1 MAAARMTGGEAL
13 AAQLAR
19 EGVSTVFG
27 VPGIQL
33 DYAMDGLAQGS
44 DQISFLAARHEQGA
58 GYLAFGY
65 AQAGDDP
72 GVCMVVPG
80 PGLLNA
86 AAALSTAYACSS
98 RMVFISGQLPSPTI
112 GQGLGMLHEIPRQSD
127 LLASLT
133 KWSAMAR
140 MPAEIPGLVREAFAQ
155 VRSGRPRPAGLEIP
169 PDVLQATADVTILD
183 PAAAEPLGPDVDAIE
198 QAARVL
204 AAAER
209 PVILAGGG
217 VGAAGASLAL
227 TRLAETLDAPV
238 VTSRNGRGAI
248 SDRHPLALTQLGG
261 RQVLP
266 HADVVL
272 AVGTRFITLQ
282 GKPVV
287 TNPGTRVILINADAG
302 DLGDPRKPEVAV
314 MGDARLALE
323 ALVGSLPERQRRSVR
338 AAEVADARAWCAGQL
353 RALAPQVAWL
363 NAIRDALPDD
373 GVFVDELTQVGYAS
387 RLCYPV
393 YAPRTYLTP
402 GYQGTLGYGFPA
414 GLGAKIAR
422 PDVPVVAITGDGGF
436 GWSLPELST
445 ARKYG
450 IGLITVVFADGYFG
464 NVRRIQQED
473 FGRTIGTEL
482 VNPDF
487 PALARAFGVAGVRVS
502 APGQL
507 TGVIREA
514 GAGREPLLIEVPVG
528 EMPSPRGLMAEPS
541 YDGALARR

>member
-1 MAAARMTGGEAL
+1 MTGGEAL

-19 EGVSTVFG
+19 EDVSTVFG

-33 DYAMDGLAQGS
+33 DYAMDGLAKRG
-44 DQISFLAARHEQGA
+44 DEIRYVGARHEQGA
-58 GYLAFGY
+58 GYFAFGY
-65 AQAGDDP
+65 AQAGKKP

-98 RMVFISGQLPSPTI
+98 RLVFVSGQIPSPQI
-112 GQGLGMLHEIPRQSD
+112 GQGLGMLHEIPRQSE

-140 MPAEIPGLVREAFAQ
+140 TPAEIPGLVREAFAQ

-169 PDVLQATADVTILD
+169 PDVLRATADVTILD
-183 PAAAEPLGPDVDAIE
+183 PAPAEPLPPDIDAITR
-198 QAARVL
+198 AARVL

-217 VGAAGASLAL
+217 VAAAEASRAL
-227 TRLAETLDAPV
+227 TRLAEALDAPV

-248 SDRHPLALTQLGG
+248 SDRHPLALTLLGG

-266 HADVVL
+266 TADVVL

-282 GKPVV
+282 GSPVV
-287 TNPGTRVILINADAG
+287 TNPATRVILVNADPD
-302 DLGDPRKPEVAV
+302 DLGGPRKPEVAV
-314 MGDARLALE
+314 TGDARLALE
-323 ALVGSLPERQRRSVR
+323 ALAEALPRRAVSSGR
-338 AAEVADARAWCAGQL
+338 AAEVTAVRAWCAAQL
-353 RALAPQVAWL
+353 QQLAPQVSWL
-363 NAIRDALPDD
+363 TAIRDALPDN
-373 GVFVDELTQVGYAS
+373 GIFIDELTQVGYAS
-387 RLCYPV
+387 RLFYPV
-393 YAPRTYLTP
+393 YEPRTYLSP
-402 GYQGTLGYGFPA
+402 GYQGTLGYGFPT
-414 GLGAKIAR
+414 GLGAKVAR

-436 GWSLPELST
+436 GWSLQELST

-450 IGLITVVFADGYFG
+450 IGLVTVVFSDGYFG

-473 FGRTIGTEL
+473 FGRTIGTDL

-487 PALARAFGVAGVRVS
+487 TALARAFGVAAARVTT
-502 APGQL
+502 PEQL
-507 TGVIREA
+507 TRVIREA
-514 GAGREPLLIEVPVG
+514 GGGHEPLLIEVPVG

-541 YDGALARR
+541 YDGAPAGR

>member
-1 MAAARMTGGEAL
+1 MTAIRMTGGEAL

-19 EGVSTVFG
+19 EGASTVFG

-33 DYAMDGLAQGS
+33 DYAMDGLAQRR
-44 DQISFLAARHEQGA
+44 DEIRFVATRHEQGA
-58 GYLAFGY
+58 GYLAYGY
-65 AQAGDDP
+65 AQASGDP
-72 GVCMVVPG
+72 GVCLVVPG

-98 RMVFISGQLPSPTI
+98 RVVCITGQLPSPTI
-112 GQGLGMLHEIPRQSD
+112 GRGFGMLHEIPRQSD

-140 MPAEIPGLVREAFAQ
+140 TPAEIPRLVREAFAQ

-183 PAAAEPLGPDVDAIE
+183 PAPAEPLGPDMDAIE

-204 AAAER
+204 PA
-209 PVILAGGG
+209 
-217 VGAAGASLAL
+217 
-227 TRLAETLDAPV
+227 
-238 VTSRNGRGAI
+238 
-248 SDRHPLALTQLGG
+248 
-261 RQVLP
+261 
-266 HADVVL
+266 ADVVL
-272 AVGTRFITLQ
+272 AVGTRFMTLQ
-282 GKPVV
+282 GKPVI
-287 TNPGTRVILINADAG
+287 TNPGTRVVLINADPD
-302 DLGDPRKPEVAV
+302 DLGGPRKPEVGV
-314 MGDARLALE
+314 LGDARLALE
-323 ALVGSLPERQRRSVR
+323 ALADALPERAGPFGR
-338 AAEVADARAWCAGQL
+338 AAEVADTRAWCAGQL
-353 RALAPQVAWL
+353 RAIAPQVSWL
-363 NAIRDALPDD
+363 SAIRDALPDN

-387 RLCYPV
+387 RLFYPV

-414 GLGAKIAR
+414 GLGAKVAR
-422 PDVPVVAITGDGGF
+422 PDVPVVAISGDGGF
-436 GWSLPELST
+436 GWSLQELAT

-450 IGLITVVFADGYFG
+450 IGLITVVFADGFFG

-482 VNPDF
+482 ANPDF
-487 PALARAFGVAGVRVS
+487 IGLARAFGVTGTRVS
-502 APGQL
+502 EPGQL

-514 GAGREPLLIEVPVG
+514 AGSEPLLIEVPVG

-541 YDGALARR
+541 YGGTRDPR

>member
-1 MAAARMTGGEAL
+1 MATTRMTGGEAL
-13 AAQLAR
+13 ATQLAR

-33 DYAMDGLAQGS
+33 DYAMDGLAQRWDEIRFVG
-44 DQISFLAARHEQGA
+44 ARHEQGA

-65 AQAGDDP
+65 AQAGKNP

-98 RMVFISGQLPSPTI
+98 RVVCISGQLPSPTI
-112 GQGLGMLHEIPRQSD
+112 GQGFGMLHEIPRQSD

-140 MPAEIPGLVREAFAQ
+140 TPAEIPGLVRAAFAQ

-169 PDVLQATADVTILD
+169 PDVLQATGDVTILD
-183 PAAAEPLGPDVDAIE
+183 PAPARPLAPDMDAIE

-217 VGAAGASLAL
+217 VAAAGASRAL

-248 SDRHPLALTQLGG
+248 SDRHPLALTLLGG

-266 HADVVL
+266 GADTVL

-287 TNPGTRVILINADAG
+287 TNPGTRVILINADPD
-302 DLGDPRKPEVAV
+302 DLGGPRKPEVAV

-323 ALVGSLPERQRRSVR
+323 ALTDALPERTGPSARGTEVE
-338 AAEVADARAWCAGQL
+338 AARTWCAGQL
-353 RALAPQVAWL
+353 RALAPQISWL
-363 NAIRDALPDD
+363 SAIRDALPDD

-387 RLCYPV
+387 RLFYPV
-393 YAPRTYLTP
+393 YVPRTYLTP

-414 GLGAKIAR
+414 GLGAKVAR
-422 PDVPVVAITGDGGF
+422 PDVPVVAISGDGGF
-436 GWSLPELST
+436 GWSLQELST

-450 IGLITVVFADGYFG
+450 IGLITVVFADGHFG

-482 VNPDF
+482 VNPNF
-487 PALARAFGVAGVRVS
+487 MSLARAFGVAGARVS
-502 APGQL
+502 TPEQL

-528 EMPSPRGLMAEPS
+528 EMPSARRLMAEPS
-541 YDGALARR
+541 YDGTPPRR

>member
-1 MAAARMTGGEAL
+1 MAAIRMTGGEAL

-33 DYAMDGLAQGS
+33 DYAMDGLAQRQDEIRFVG
-44 DQISFLAARHEQGA
+44 ARHEQGA

-65 AQAGDDP
+65 AQASGDP

-86 AAALSTAYACSS
+86 AAALATAYACSS
-98 RMVFISGQLPSPTI
+98 RFVCISGQLASPTI

-140 MPAEIPGLVREAFAQ
+140 TPAEVPRLVREAFAQ

-183 PAAAEPLGPDVDAIE
+183 PAPAEPLVPDADAIE

-204 AAAER
+204 AAAAR

-217 VGAAGASLAL
+217 VAAADAGPAL
-227 TRLAETLDAPV
+227 TRLAEALDAPV

-248 SDRHPLALTQLGG
+248 SDRHPLVLTQLGG

-282 GKPVV
+282 GKPVMA
-287 TNPGTRVILINADAG
+287 NPGARVILVNADPH
-302 DLGDPRKPEVAV
+302 DLGGPRKPEVAV

-323 ALVGSLPERQRRSVR
+323 ALADALPGRAGPAGR
-338 AAEVADARAWCAGQL
+338 AAEVADARAWCASQL
-353 RALAPQVAWL
+353 QALAPQISWL
-363 NAIRDALPDD
+363 SAIRNALPDD

-387 RLCYPV
+387 RLYYPV

-414 GLGAKIAR
+414 GLGAKVAR
-422 PDVPVVAITGDGGF
+422 PDVPVVAISGDGGF
-436 GWSLPELST
+436 GWSLQELST

-482 VNPDF
+482 ANPDF
-487 PALARAFGVAGVRVS
+487 IGLARAFGVAATRVS

-514 GAGREPLLIEVPVG
+514 SAGREPLLIEVPVG

-541 YDGALARR
+541 YDGTPDPR

>member
-1 MAAARMTGGEAL
+1 MAATRMTGGEAL

-33 DYAMDGLAQGS
+33 DWAMDGLARRRDEIRYVG
-44 DQISFLAARHEQGA
+44 ARHEQGA
-58 GYLAFGY
+58 GYCAFGY
-65 AQAGDDP
+65 AQAGEDP

-80 PGLLNA
+80 PGLLNT

-98 RMVFISGQLPSPTI
+98 RVVCIAGQIPSPAI
-112 GQGLGMLHEIPRQSD
+112 GRGLGMLHEIPRQSD

-133 KWSAMAR
+133 KWSALAR
-140 MPAEIPGLVREAFAQ
+140 TPAEIPGLVREAFTQ

-169 PDVLQATADVTILD
+169 PDVLQATGEVALAD
-183 PAAAEPLGPDVDAIE
+183 PMPAEPSTPDEDAIN

-217 VGAAGASLAL
+217 VGASGASRAL
-227 TRLAETLDAPV
+227 TRLAEALDAPV

-261 RQVLP
+261 RRVLP
-266 HADVVL
+266 HADTVL

-287 TNPGTRVILINADAG
+287 TNPGTRVILINADPG
-302 DLGDPRKPEVAV
+302 DLGRPRKPEVAV
-314 MGDARLALE
+314 IGDARLTLE
-323 ALVGSLPERQRRSVR
+323 ALAAALPRRQGRSVR

-353 RALAPQVAWL
+353 RALAPQVSWL
-363 NAIRDALPDD
+363 SAIRDGLPDD

-414 GLGAKIAR
+414 GLGAKVAR
-422 PDVPVVAITGDGGF
+422 PDVPVVAISGDGGF
-436 GWSLPELST
+436 GWSLQELST

-473 FGRTIGTEL
+473 FGRTIGTGL

-487 PALARAFGVAGVRVS
+487 MSLARAFGVAGVRVS
-502 APGQL
+502 APDQL

-514 GAGREPLLIEVPVG
+514 GGGREPLLIEVPVG

-541 YDGALARR
+541 YDGAPSG

>member
-1 MAAARMTGGEAL
+1 MTATRMTGGEAL

-33 DYAMDGLAQGS
+33 DYAVDGLAQRRDEIRFVS
-44 DQISFLAARHEQGA
+44 ARHEQGA

-65 AQAGDDP
+65 AQAGETP

-80 PGLLNA
+80 PGLLNT

-98 RMVFISGQLPSPTI
+98 RVVCISGQIPSPAI
-112 GQGLGMLHEIPRQSD
+112 GQGLGLLHEIPRQSD

-140 MPAEIPGLVREAFAQ
+140 TPAEIPGLVRTAFAL
-155 VRSGRPRPAGLEIP
+155 VRSGRPRPTGLEIP
-169 PDVLQATADVTILD
+169 PDVLQATGEVTLLD
-183 PAAAEPLGPDVDAIE
+183 PAPAEPLTPDPDALG

-217 VGAAGASLAL
+217 VGSAGASAEL
-227 TRLAETLDAPV
+227 TRLAEALDAPV

-266 HADVVL
+266 RADVVL

-287 TNPGTRVILINADAG
+287 TNPGTRVILINADPA
-302 DLGDPRKPEVAV
+302 DLGGLRKPEVAV
-314 MGDARLALE
+314 LGDARLAL
-323 ALVGSLPERQRRSVR
+323 AGLVSSVPKRQGRSERS
-338 AAEVADARAWCAGQL
+338 AEVAVARAWCAGQL
-353 RALAPQVAWL
+353 EALAPQVSWL
-363 NAIRDALPDD
+363 NAIRAGLPDD

-414 GLGAKIAR
+414 GLGAKAAR
-422 PDVPVVAITGDGGF
+422 PDAPVVSITGDGGF
-436 GWSLPELST
+436 GWTLPELST
-445 ARKYG
+445 ARKYR

-464 NVRRIQQED
+464 NVRRIQEED
-473 FGRTIGTEL
+473 FGRTLGTEL

-487 PALARAFGVAGVRVS
+487 MSLARAFGVAGARVS
-502 APGQL
+502 DPGEL

-514 GAGREPLLIEVPVG
+514 GGGREPLLIEVPVG

-541 YDGALARR
+541 YDGA